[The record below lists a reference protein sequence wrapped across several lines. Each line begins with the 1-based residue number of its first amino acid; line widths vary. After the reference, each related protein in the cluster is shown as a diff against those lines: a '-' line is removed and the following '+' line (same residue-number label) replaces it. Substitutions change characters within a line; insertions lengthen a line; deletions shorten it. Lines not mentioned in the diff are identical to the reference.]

1 MFLPTIP
8 TPEEILDKAFRR
20 AKKSAAKIRTS
31 KIPRQQKSKRIEEV
45 RVQTACQVIRETFE
59 NILEKTPHVEEL
71 PMFYQDYIDV
81 AVGVDQLKKSL
92 GALNWV
98 NGLLEKF
105 QNQYIFKIRRS
116 SPENASKIRSAA
128 FGRIS
133 SVVNRI
139 RDELEFLDYAKQR
152 LRNMPTVDP
161 EATTAVIAGFPNVGK
176 STLLRQIT
184 NAEPMVAD
192 YPFTTK
198 GIQIGH
204 LELHWH
210 KYQIIDTPGLLD
222 RPVPKMNQIELK
234 AIVALE
240 HLANMIIYIFDPSQT
255 SGFAVENQL
264 NLYWEIKHI
273 FRNIPVLCIFNKM
286 DMLEDKEIITFLEK
300 HIEKG
305 EKPLMAAASE
315 GNGVNKI
322 IEKLEE
328 FHERQKSESRA
339 DAKFKDSHKRP

>member
-45 RVQTACQVIRETFE
+45 RIQTACQVIIETFE
-59 NILEKTPHVEEL
+59 NILEKTPHVEGL

-98 NGLLEKF
+98 NGILKKL
-105 QNQYIFKIRRS
+105 QSQYVIKIRRS
-116 SPENASKIRSAA
+116 SPDNASKIRSAA

-133 SVVNRI
+133 SIVNRI
-139 RDELEFLDYAKQR
+139 REELEFLDYAKQR

-184 NAEPMVAD
+184 NAEPEVAE

-204 LELHWH
+204 LELHWQN
-210 KYQIIDTPGLLD
+210 YQIIDTPGLLD
-222 RPVPKMNQIELK
+222 RPVQEMNQIELK
-234 AIVALE
+234 AMVALE
-240 HLANMIIYIFDPSQT
+240 HLADIVFYIFDPSQT

-273 FRNIPVLCIFNKM
+273 FQNIPVLCIFNKM
-286 DMLEDKEIITFLEK
+286 DLIVDKEIVKNLKE
-300 HIEKG
+300 HLEKG
-305 EKPLMAAASE
+305 ETPLMVAASE

-322 IEKLEE
+322 IKKLKE
-328 FHERQKSESRA
+328 FNEQQKRKDRA
-339 DAKFKDSHKRP
+339 DV

>member
-20 AKKSAAKIRTS
+20 AKKSATKIRTS

-45 RVQTACQVIRETFE
+45 RIQTACQVIIETFE
-59 NILEKTPHVEEL
+59 NILEKTPHVEGL

-98 NGLLEKF
+98 NGILKKL
-105 QNQYIFKIRRS
+105 QNQYVIKIRRS
-116 SPENASKIRSAA
+116 SPDNASKIRSAA

-133 SVVNRI
+133 SIVNRI

-184 NAEPMVAD
+184 NAEPEVAE

-204 LELHWH
+204 LELHWQN
-210 KYQIIDTPGLLD
+210 YQIIDTPGLLD
-222 RPVPKMNQIELK
+222 RPVQEMNQIELK
-234 AIVALE
+234 AMVALE
-240 HLANMIIYIFDPSQT
+240 HLANIVLYIFDPSQT

-273 FRNIPVLCIFNKM
+273 FQNIPVLCIFNKM
-286 DMLEDKEIITFLEK
+286 DLVVDKEIVENLKE
-300 HIEKG
+300 HLEKG
-305 EKPLMAAASE
+305 EKPLIVAASE
-315 GNGVNKI
+315 GNGINKI
-322 IEKLEE
+322 IEKLEK
-328 FHERQKSESRA
+328 FNALRRESR
-339 DAKFKDSHKRP
+339 K